1 MLANACGGFFYL
13 AIHAVLGEILKHHRT
28 LVLGNFAA
36 GFGLIAALIVYFHIK
51 V

>member
-1 MLANACGGFFYL
+1 MQRVLFQ
-13 AIHAVLGEILKHHRT
+13 AIHAVPGELFKHHKK
-28 LVLGNFAA
+28 LVLGNFAT